1 MGSDKIKEGEEMS
14 NDIVN
19 KEEES
24 KDLNTWIASHQSTH
38 LSEVFS
44 AENLPSVKSF
54 GGKTFSENAAL
65 AEAAILNCTETER
78 IWNRSHSQWTWRHIN
93 LSYAAPMKNLRQVS
107 AEVSSKREAL
117 EEAKWNYLKT
127 QAKIEIKK
135 AQVKK
140 EKDPNKLRLLEIEL
154 AQMIQSSAAGM
165 KYVEG
170 AMKDVITL
178 SELYSQLKAP
188 YEGYTEED
196 FEKEEAKSHLKR
208 SLVQCLRDIRQSGRI
223 TKGEQEYLEQ
233 IGVNPGKIFHDMM
246 RYLAHEESNAD
257 YTVTSMYEFLDQM
270 CDKLLDQLH
279 VDDVRMS
286 LQGLDGGILKEALF
300 KNES

>member
-1 MGSDKIKEGEEMS
+1 MS
-14 NDIVN
+14 NDII
-19 KEEES
+19 KS
-24 KDLNTWIASHQSTH
+24 KDLNTWIQDHQSTH

-44 AENLPSVKSF
+44 AENLPNVKSF
-54 GGKTFSENAAL
+54 GNKTFAENAAL
-65 AEAAILNCTETER
+65 AEAAMLNCVETER

-93 LSYAAPMKNLRQVS
+93 LSYAAPMKNLRQIS
-107 AEVSSKREAL
+107 AEVSSKRQAL

-127 QAKIEIKK
+127 QAKIKIKES
-135 AQVKK
+135 QVEK
-140 EKDPNKLRLLEIEL
+140 EKDPNRKTLLEIEL
-154 AQMIQSSAAGM
+154 AEMRSSSAAGM

-178 SELYSQLKAP
+178 SELYDQLKAP

-233 IGVNPGKIFHDMM
+233 IGVNPGKIFQDMM
-246 RYLAHEESNAD
+246 RYLAQEEQSDD
-257 YTVTSMYEFLDQM
+257 YTVTGMYEFLDDM
-270 CDKLLDQLH
+270 CDKLIDQLH
-279 VDDVRMS
+279 VDDIRMK
-286 LQGLDGGILKEALF
+286 LQGLENRILDDALF
-300 KNES
+300 KGDQ